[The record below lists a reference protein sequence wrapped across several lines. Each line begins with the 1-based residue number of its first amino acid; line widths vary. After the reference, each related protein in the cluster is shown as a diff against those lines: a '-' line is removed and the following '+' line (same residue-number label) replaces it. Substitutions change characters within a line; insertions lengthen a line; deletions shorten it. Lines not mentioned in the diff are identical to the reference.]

1 MKKFLSLVLALIMV
15 TSLFTIQASA
25 SAAKDFTDDE
35 SITYGEAVDVISAI
49 EVVTGYEDGS
59 FKPTQPLTRG
69 AAAKIIT
76 NLILGPATA
85 GNLTCTKAPFP
96 DVPTN
101 HTFAA
106 AIAYCSQN
114 KIINGYSNGFFA
126 PGEPL
131 TGYAFLKMLEG
142 ALGYDGNVEG
152 FTGGNWSIN
161 VAKIANGIGLTE
173 GLADGFS
180 GTATVDRQTACLFA
194 FNTLKADL
202 VEYAAGTNVAKSVT
216 ATTQATSDN
225 NWKNIVNETLNDR
238 QSNRIIQFG
247 ERYFP
252 RLVRNEGAFTF
263 NARYGDEARK
273 RPQDSQTPDIWQDNM
288 GRPATNWTWKGQS
301 IGTYAETPAKTY
313 VGSVKINQIYADLGM
328 TSSGAGYLYINGV
341 PYTGSMDTNSNIG
354 KDVSRSNTDK
364 LSSLSEAYCNA
375 DKDGDA
381 QSKIGDGTLIEVFRN
396 EKTNEVLIAAMSVY
410 GGKIASEKAG
420 NSVKDDYVVV
430 EAGSRDPFSSNEEG
444 VTRPMSKVLSTPK
457 NAKGEYM
464 WDIESFTDD
473 AHDEY
478 VTTEFK
484 AKDVVGFTFSD
495 KTLEIADMFKIESV
509 TGKLAR
515 KEVGTSLT
523 LGDTTYKYSQ
533 EASFESGLGSEDNLL
548 NNSEYIVYL
557 DTDGNALWIEEANFN
572 ATSYALITRIT
583 NEYRNNVYSDY
594 LGNPKDEQKF
604 TIRGR
609 DVADNQGNVKGDTGY
624 SDAWDAHN
632 PIGGKSASSSTSLW
646 DGNRARLLLADGTM
660 RNVTLDKA
668 YLLGGAGEE
677 AIVGGVNGRALK
689 FTAGKVVRY
698 SVDAN
703 GDYRLFDESTN
714 DKIDSGIAQDFEL
727 TNHKLRNEGKD
738 GNFFKLKNMG
748 EIGGVIKDFTG
759 DNSTIIVARN
769 NEDESYRVYTGV
781 RNAPTIKAGK
791 DDDGNKVP
799 IEAYAYVKD
808 GVAKI
813 VFVPYG
819 DLQNDGKNVTFIAQR
834 SMSDAYLQDDTVDYY
849 IYNAVVKGEIVKIK
863 VAANAESNNSAFTLG
878 EKPKKTSDK
887 VGVIFN
893 STVTNADD
901 IYTKLNKK
909 DWTGDMSDAG
919 GAKEGIRKVSDTEVR
934 LGTANDQRGALYSFA
949 NGAKVYTVTSGG
961 KIEATEIADV
971 ETNVRTWNYAVL
983 DDGEISVLF
992 IVEQR
997 DRVD

>member
-49 EVVTGYEDGS
+49 EVVTGYADGS

-238 QSNRIIQFG
+238 QSNRIVQFG

-252 RLVRNEGAFTF
+252 RLVRNDGAFTF
-263 NARYGDEARK
+263 NARYGDASRK
-273 RPQDSQTPDIWQDNM
+273 RPQDSQTSDIWQDNM

-301 IGTYAETPAKTY
+301 IGTYAEEPAKTY

-341 PYTGSMDTNSNIG
+341 PYTGSKNTNSNIG

-364 LSSLSEAYCNA
+364 LSSLSEAYCNL
-375 DKDGDA
+375 DKDGDE

-430 EAGSRDPFSSNEEG
+430 EAGSRDPYSSNEEG
-444 VTRPMSKVLSTPK
+444 VSACQSKVLNHDK
-457 NAKGEYM
+457 QDRY
-464 WDIESFTDD
+464 SFTEDG
-473 AHDEY
+473 HDEY

-484 AKDVVGFTFSD
+484 ANDVVGFTFSD
-495 KTLEIADMFKIESV
+495 KDEEIADMFKIESV

-609 DVADNQGNVKGDTGY
+609 DVADKNGKVDGESGY
-624 SDAWDAHN
+624 SDVWADHDA
-632 PIGGKSASSSTSLW
+632 IGGKSASSSTSLW

-668 YLLGGAGEE
+668 YLVENVE
-677 AIVGGVNGRALK
+677 GGVNGRALK
-689 FTAGKVVRY
+689 FSAGKVVRY

-714 DKIDSGIAQDFEL
+714 DKIDSGINTDFEL
-727 TNHKLRNEGKD
+727 TDHKLDK
-738 GNFFKLKNMG
+738 NFKSLGNMG
-748 EIGGVIKDFTG
+748 KISSSNIKDFTG

-791 DDDGNKVP
+791 DDDGNRVP

-863 VAANAESNNSAFTLG
+863 VAATAESDNGDFTLG
-878 EKPKKTSDK
+878 KKPGKTDSN
-887 VGVIFN
+887 VGVLFN
-893 STVTNADD
+893 STVTNSDD

-909 DWTGDMSDAG
+909 AWTGDMDET
-919 GAKEGIRKVSDTEVR
+919 GAKEGIRKVNDTEVR

-949 NGAKVYTVTSGG
+949 NGAKVYTVTNGG
-961 KIEATEIADV
+961 KIEAIEIADV